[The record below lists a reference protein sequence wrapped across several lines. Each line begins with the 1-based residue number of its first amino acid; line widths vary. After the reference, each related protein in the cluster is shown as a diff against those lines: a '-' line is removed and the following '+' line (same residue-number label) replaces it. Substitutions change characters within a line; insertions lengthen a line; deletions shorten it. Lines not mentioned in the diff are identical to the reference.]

1 MGLTQQL
8 EADAVL
14 NTGQTVRVT
23 TDSHLTW
30 TSSDAAIATV
40 DAAGLVTGVTQG
52 TVTITAE
59 GINNDGSRVSDIAT
73 ITVTLMR

>member
-1 MGLTQQL
+1 LLVGCNNGDDGLLDIPSGWSHKAVSLAVTPKSASIPMGLTQQL

-14 NTGQTVRVT
+14 NTGLTVRVT

-40 DAAGLVTGVTQG
+40 DA
-52 TVTITAE
+52 
-59 GINNDGSRVSDIAT
+59 
-73 ITVTLMR
+73 